1 MGDRLD
7 HYLSQSIEQDELGF
21 AIQNTIL
28 SLSNAAKEIAK
39 SLAKNGLPENQLGTQ
54 VGEINSDGDTQK
66 ALDLIAD
73 ENIATA
79 LKNKNVVAYFSE
91 ERESALLLD
100 PEGKLIVCA
109 DPLDGSSNIDN
120 NTSVG
125 TIFSILP
132 RKTEVFEA
140 EQLLRDALQSGINQL
155 ASGFF
160 VYGPQ
165 TSLILTTGKV
175 LPRFFWTRK
184 SFLKNPKTSV
194 TSILKTQ

>member
-1 MGDRLD
+1 MGDRLE
-7 HYLSQSIEQDELGF
+7 HYLSQSIKQDELGV
-21 AIQNTIL
+21 AIKNTIL
-28 SLSNAAKEIAK
+28 SLSNAAKKISK

-73 ENIATA
+73 ENIVTA

-91 ERESALLLD
+91 EQESALLLD
-100 PEGKLIVCA
+100 PEGNLIVCA

-132 RKTEVFEA
+132 TTTP
-140 EQLLRDALQSGINQL
+140 ALFTG
-155 ASGFF
+155 AF
-160 VYGPQ
+160 VLSPP
-165 TSLILTTGKV
+165 ILSNSAVTTY
-175 LPRFFWTRK
+175 P
-184 SFLKNPKTSV
+184 SV
-194 TSILKTQ
+194 TLKLVALPTLKAKNKSPKKPAVTNIPTQRSIVPLAIN